1 MLDHAIQAPKA
12 VVAGA
17 RILNCVGISGSIWG
31 ENRAQFRIAPPEIA
45 PEVRAIAGIEEEV
58 SLLFVLWKE
67 RLRLGDQIRDNINR
81 IE

>member
-1 MLDHAIQAPKA
+1 M
-12 VVAGA
+12 
-17 RILNCVGISGSIWG
+17 S
-31 ENRAQFRIAPPEIA
+31 IAPPEIA

-67 RLRLGDQIRDNINR
+67 RLRFGDQIRDNINR